1 MAGNGKA
8 AKVEGVGEQIRTLLL
23 KARMNVSALA
33 RESGVSRETLYRA
46 LREDE
51 ISRATAAQI
60 ADVLG
65 VTEKAL
71 LSPPKAAA
79 EPDVRGSR
87 HTGEGG
93 GAGSGER
100 STEVP
105 LRRHAVR
112 VWLREFELELVR
124 AGATDDE
131 IADAR
136 TLLTRPEALTFYVGG
151 HTRDATEEE
160 TIMGME
166 AMAEFIRDQLK
177 KAGRKFT

>member
-1 MAGNGKA
+1 MPGNGKA
-8 AKVEGVGEQIRTLLL
+8 AKVEGVGEWIRTLLR
-23 KARMNVSALA
+23 KARMNVSALS

-60 ADVLG
+60 AEALG
-65 VTEKAL
+65 VTEQAL
-71 LSPPKAAA
+71 LNPPAS
-79 EPDVRGSR
+79 DVRGSR
-87 HTGEGG
+87 HTGEGSN
-93 GAGSGER
+93 GAGSGGQ
-100 STEVP
+100 SAVVP

-112 VWLREFELELVR
+112 VWLREFELEMAR

-131 IADAR
+131 ISDAR